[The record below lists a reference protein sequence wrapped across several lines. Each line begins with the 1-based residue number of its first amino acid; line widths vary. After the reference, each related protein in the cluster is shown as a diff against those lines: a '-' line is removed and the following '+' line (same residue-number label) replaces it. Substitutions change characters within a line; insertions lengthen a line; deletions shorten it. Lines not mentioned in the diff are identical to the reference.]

1 MSRLFIHSF
10 DTDFGVVRTAATPDG
25 LVLSTLPDRSRTS
38 FEDYIAANFS
48 DFEIELGGRIN
59 LTAEK
64 QIQKYF
70 DGALKRFTV
79 PLDIRGNE
87 FVQKVFTFVATI
99 PYGKTMSYGDVAR
112 SVGHP
117 RACRAVGNVMAQNR
131 IALVI
136 PCHRVVAA
144 HGLGG
149 YGGDLKTKKWL
160 LEFEGVDW
168 RRLR

>member
-10 DTDFGVVRTAATPDG
+10 DTNFGAVRTAATTDG
-25 LVLSTLPDRSRTS
+25 LVLATLPDRSRTF
-38 FEDYIAANFS
+38 FEDSIAAHFG
-48 DFEIELGGRIN
+48 DFEIELGGKIN
-59 LTAEK
+59 LVAAK
-64 QIQKYF
+64 QIRKYF
-70 DGALKRFTV
+70 DGGLKCFTV
-79 PLDIRGNE
+79 PLDIQGNE
-87 FVQKVFTFVATI
+87 FAQKVFTFVATI
-99 PYGKTMSYGDVAR
+99 PYGETMSYSDVAR
-112 SVGHP
+112 AVGHP
-117 RACRAVGNVMAQNR
+117 RACRAVGNVMAHNR
-131 IALVI
+131 VALVI

>member
-10 DTDFGVVRTAATPDG
+10 DTDFGVVRSAATTRG
-25 LVLSTLPDRSRTS
+25 LVLTTLPGRSTS
-38 FEDYIAANFS
+38 FFEDFIATHFG
-48 DFEIELGGRIN
+48 DYEIGLGGRVN
-59 LTAEK
+59 LRAEK
-64 QIQKYF
+64 QIRKYF
-70 DGALKRFTV
+70 DGALKCFTV
-79 PLDIRGNE
+79 PLDIQANE
-87 FVQKVFTFVATI
+87 FAQKVFSFVATI
-99 PYGKTMSYGDVAR
+99 PYGKTMSYSEVAR
-112 SVGHP
+112 AVGHP
-117 RACRAVGNVMAQNR
+117 RACRAVGNVMSQNR
-131 IALVI
+131 IALVV